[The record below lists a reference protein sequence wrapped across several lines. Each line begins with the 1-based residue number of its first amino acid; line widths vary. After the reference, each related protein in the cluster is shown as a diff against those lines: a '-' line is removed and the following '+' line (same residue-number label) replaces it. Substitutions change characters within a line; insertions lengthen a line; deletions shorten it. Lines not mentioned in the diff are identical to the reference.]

1 MTRSQR
7 YDPDENV
14 SRHGATD
21 PDQCEDMADKYGWS
35 LVRIE
40 GTGDPMLEV
49 DCVFDGERIK
59 IFFYPLPLSCR
70 QI

>member
-1 MTRSQR
+1 MTRSPR

-21 PDQCEDMADKYGWS
+21 PDKCEEMVDKYSWN

-40 GTGDPMLEV
+40 ETGDPMLEV
-49 DCVFDGERIK
+49 DCDV
-59 IFFYPLPLSCR
+59 
-70 QI
+70 

>member
-1 MTRSQR
+1 M
-7 YDPDENV
+7 V
-14 SRHGATD
+14 
-21 PDQCEDMADKYGWS
+21 DKYGWS